1 MTELY
6 PADHPAFAPVLR
18 AAKAL
23 AERGGPALVAI
34 DGRCGAGKTAL
45 AAALA
50 RELGCAVV
58 HTDDFYLPFARRD
71 PAWQST
77 PAANMDFARLRAQVL
92 DPLRAGRAAS
102 YRPYNCHND
111 TMGEARALPAG
122 ALTILEG
129 SYSHHPDLGAYDL
142 RVFVTCAPDEQAR
155 RLRAREGTAWPG
167 FQARWIPLEEGYFHK
182 WGIPAKADMVLDTG
196 ERP

>member
-23 AERGGPALVAI
+23 AEQGGTALVAI

-58 HTDDFYLPFARRD
+58 HIDDYYLPFARRD

-77 PAANMDFARLRAQVL
+77 PAANMDFARLRAEVL
-92 DPLRAGRAAS
+92 DPLRAGQAGA

-111 TMGEARALPAG
+111 TFGEAVPLPAG
-122 ALTILEG
+122 TLTILEG
-129 SYSHHPDLGAYDL
+129 SYSHHPDLGDYDL
-142 RVFVTCAPDEQAR
+142 RVFVTCPPAVQAL
-155 RLRAREGTAWPG
+155 RLKAREGAAWPG
-167 FQARWIPLEEGYFHK
+167 FQARWIPLEEGYLRK
-182 WGIPAKADMVLDTG
+182 WDIPAKADLVLDTA
-196 ERP
+196 EEC